1 MKGWLLILDLR
12 ELRSSLPTGRE
23 LTLGGEGE
31 EKKLYQMR
39 QIRRID
45 DGLVAFFA
53 SSDADCIVNG
63 IDKDF
68 SITDMAGSADCF
80 GGFNHFFDRDFT
92 DHNFNFHFWHQINGI
107 LRSSVNFPMSFL

>member
-1 MKGWLLILDLR
+1 MILDLR

-23 LTLGGEGE
+23 LPLGGEGK

-53 SSDADCIVNG
+53 SSDADCIIDA
-63 IDKDF
+63 IDKNLSIADITGAANAFGDF
-68 SITDMAGSADCF
+68 DD
-80 GGFNHFFDRDFT
+80 FFDRHFT
-92 DHNFNFHFWHQINGI
+92 DYNFNFDFGTRFT
-107 LRSSVNFPMSFL
+107 LYSMPR